1 LIAKAARS
9 GGLLQMAK
17 VADANDE
24 LANCLARLA
33 GDGVLLEAASA
44 LLRDFSEVAGAGS
57 AKEPLEAAT
66 FALRDP
72 SVTLRFCEV
81 RERGGIRAR
90 ILDWIL
96 GLKRSGSKA

>member
-1 LIAKAARS
+1 
-9 GGLLQMAK
+9 MAK
-17 VADANDE
+17 VAGANEE
-24 LANCLARLA
+24 LANCMARLA
-33 GDGVLLEAASA
+33 GDEVLLEGASA
-44 LLRDFSEVAGAGS
+44 LLRGFSEVAAAGT

-72 SVTLRFCEV
+72 AVTLRFREV

-96 GLKRSGSKA
+96 GLKRSGGKA